1 MLHDSGL
8 RAVCAMEWALRQVRI
23 VRFRRGLKRT
33 WGLRAV
39 GMTLVNREGASA
51 LGGREMVLVLVLW
64 LALGWRRH
72 FDGQPSDGG
81 L

>member
-1 MLHDSGL
+1 
-8 RAVCAMEWALRQVRI
+8 MEWALRQVRI
-23 VRFRRGLKRT
+23 VRRRGLKRA

-39 GMTLVNREGASA
+39 GMTLVSREGASA
-51 LGGREMVLVLVLW
+51 LGGREVVLVLVLGLVLW

>member
-1 MLHDSGL
+1 
-8 RAVCAMEWALRQVRI
+8 MEWALGRVRI
-23 VRFRRGLKRT
+23 VRFRRGLKQA

-39 GMTLVNREGASA
+39 GMALVSREGPSA
-51 LGGREMVLVLVLW
+51 LSGREMVLVLVLS
-64 LALGWRRH
+64 LALGWQRH

>member
-1 MLHDSGL
+1 
-8 RAVCAMEWALRQVRI
+8 
-23 VRFRRGLKRT
+23 
-33 WGLRAV
+33 
-39 GMTLVNREGASA
+39 MTLVSHEGASA
-51 LGGREMVLVLVLW
+51 LGGREMVLVLVLVLALVLW

>member
-1 MLHDSGL
+1 M
-8 RAVCAMEWALRQVRI
+8 
-23 VRFRRGLKRT
+23 
-33 WGLRAV
+33 
-39 GMTLVNREGASA
+39 GMTLVSREGASA

>member
-1 MLHDSGL
+1 
-8 RAVCAMEWALRQVRI
+8 MEWALRQVRI
-23 VRFRRGLKRT
+23 VRFRRGLKRA
-33 WGLRAV
+33 WKLRAV
-39 GMTLVNREGASA
+39 GMTLVSREGASA
-51 LGGREMVLVLVLW
+51 LGGREMVLVLW

>member
-1 MLHDSGL
+1 
-8 RAVCAMEWALRQVRI
+8 MEWALRQVRI
-23 VRFRRGLKRT
+23 VRFRRGLERA
-33 WGLRAV
+33 WELRAV
-39 GMTLVNREGASA
+39 GMTLVSREGASA
-51 LGGREMVLVLVLW
+51 LGGREMVVVLW